1 MKHILSTVLVGFVLG
16 LIIVMTV
23 FGNVVVCL
31 AVGASRKLRCVTNC
45 FIVSLAVTDLLL
57 GLLVLPFSA
66 IMELTGEWPLGAIF
80 CNIYVSMDVMLCT
93 ASILNLF
100 AISVD
105 RYFAVTAPLRY
116 PLLVTPVR
124 VAVAMVLI
132 WTVSLMV
139 SFLPIQMGWN
149 TLDGIVQN
157 FGKDDDEKSCDFEW
171 NPRYV
176 LVDGFATF
184 YLPLLV
190 MCVTYYRIFR
200 IAREQARRIN
210 SRPSVSLAAA
220 AREHKATVTL
230 AAVLG
235 AFIICWFPY
244 FTFFTSM
251 GLRKVT
257 KYNKTAYSV
266 VLWLGYANSTLNPIL
281 YATLNR
287 DFRAAFGRLLCG
299 KKVCPAPPPNLSA
312 PPPAEFVLLCAHTT
326 GCREE
331 SSVETGLA
339 LQQTNGS
346 TLTVTTDAA
355 DGLSLEAGS
364 HSQSASMEGAYTTS
378 EPISISEKSLRKT
391 PEQNNNTALYLLQD
405 SA

>member
-1 MKHILSTVLVGFVLG
+1 LKVVGRPGKCDKMKHILSTVLVGFVLG

-31 AVGASRKLRCVTNC
+31 AVGASRKLRN
-45 FIVSLAVTDLLL
+45 
-57 GLLVLPFSA
+57 GSA
-66 IMELTGEWPLGAIF
+66 AGPVGAP
-80 CNIYVSMDVMLCT
+80 
-93 ASILNLF
+93 ILRNHG
-100 AISVD
+100 ADGVD

-287 DFRAAFGRLLCG
+287 DFRAAFGQLLCG

-312 PPPAEFVLLCAHTT
+312 PPPTEFVLLCAHTT

-331 SSVETGLA
+331 SPVETGLA
-339 LQQTNGS
+339 FQQRNGS
-346 TLTVTTDAA
+346 TLTVAT
-355 DGLSLEAGS
+355 G
-364 HSQSASMEGAYTTS
+364 
-378 EPISISEKSLRKT
+378 
-391 PEQNNNTALYLLQD
+391 NTED
-405 SA
+405 R